1 MTVNIYLDDVVSIN
15 SSIVSISSDESS
27 DTDSKSY
34 RSYSSSSDYESY
46 DEYQNNDIPNIL
58 KWTKDQ
64 VLEYLAEFLSQEII
78 DQIKEYVRYY

>member
-1 MTVNIYLDDVVSIN
+1 LTINIYLDDVVSIN
-15 SSIVSISSDESS
+15 SSIVSISSDEY

-34 RSYSSSSDYESY
+34 RSYSCSSDYEKY
-46 DEYQNNDIPNIL
+46 DVYQDNNTPNIL

-78 DQIKEYVRYY
+78 DQIKKYVRYY